1 MLTPNILAAFKEI
14 FPHPWLQ
21 GIAFVLMIALIIGFV
36 MYRRKQM

>member
-1 MLTPNILAAFKEI
+1 MLTPDILAAFSDY

-21 GIAFVLMIALIIGFV
+21 GIALVLMIALIIGFV